1 MQGRSRA
8 IGQDRAGQFKTMITH
23 HPDTNTLTEFAANSL
38 SCAQSIVVA
47 THLDTC
53 ELCQQRLAEL
63 ECIGSA
69 LFESAEPVDVDA
81 SLFDSVLAKLDEV
94 EEAAA
99 ANDANASDLA
109 WTVKQVRQGNLS
121 GLNWRKVTKT
131 LKIADLGAIDGAA
144 EFSLYHIAEGGSI
157 PQHNHSGTETT
168 LVLQG
173 GFSDET
179 GSYHAGD
186 FITREAGEE
195 HSPAAIAGG
204 DCICLAVLE
213 APLRFTRWHHRLL
226 SPLLQLR
233 AG

>member
-1 MQGRSRA
+1 
-8 IGQDRAGQFKTMITH
+8 MITY

-38 SCAQSIVVA
+38 SPAQSVVVA
-47 THLDTC
+47 THLEVC
-53 ELCQQRLAEL
+53 ELCQQRLSEL
-63 ECIGSA
+63 ECMGGA
-69 LFESAEPVDVDA
+69 LLEDLAPVDVDTA
-81 SLFDSVLAKLDEV
+81 VFDKVLAKLDEV
-94 EEAAA
+94 EEAPA

-109 WTVKQVRQGNLS
+109 WTVKQVRQGNIE

-131 LKIADLGAIDGAA
+131 LRIADLGRIDGAA

-157 PQHNHSGTETT
+157 PQHNHSGSEVT

-173 GFSDET
+173 GFSDESGT
-179 GSYHAGD
+179 YHAGD
-186 FITREAGEE
+186 FVTREAGEE
-195 HSPAAIAGG
+195 HSPTAIAGG

-213 APLRFTRWHHRLL
+213 SPLRFTRWHHRLL

>member
-1 MQGRSRA
+1 
-8 IGQDRAGQFKTMITH
+8 MITY

-38 SCAQSIVVA
+38 SPAHSVVVA
-47 THLDTC
+47 THLEVC
-53 ELCQQRLAEL
+53 ELCQQRLSEL
-63 ECIGSA
+63 ECMGGA
-69 LFESAEPVDVDA
+69 LLEDLAPVDVDTA
-81 SLFDSVLAKLDEV
+81 VFDKVLAKLDEV
-94 EEAAA
+94 EEAPA

-109 WTVKQVRQGNLS
+109 LTVKQVRQGNIE

-131 LKIADLGAIDGAA
+131 LRIADLGRIDGAA

-157 PQHNHSGTETT
+157 PQHNHSGSEVT

-173 GFSDET
+173 GFSDESGT
-179 GSYHAGD
+179 YHAGD
-186 FITREAGEE
+186 FVTREAGEE
-195 HSPAAIAGG
+195 HSPTAIAGG

-213 APLRFTRWHHRLL
+213 SPLRFTRWHHRLL

>member
-1 MQGRSRA
+1 
-8 IGQDRAGQFKTMITH
+8 MITY

-38 SCAQSIVVA
+38 SPAQSVVVA
-47 THLDTC
+47 THLEVC
-53 ELCQQRLAEL
+53 EICQQRLAEL
-63 ECIGSA
+63 ECMGGA
-69 LFESAEPVDVDA
+69 LLEDLPPVDVDTA
-81 SLFDSVLAKLDEV
+81 VFDKVLAKLDEV
-94 EEAAA
+94 EEAPA

-109 WTVKQVRQGNLS
+109 WTVKQVRQGNIE

-131 LKIADLGAIDGAA
+131 LRSADLGRIDGAA

-157 PQHNHSGTETT
+157 PQHNHSGTEVT

-173 GFSDET
+173 GFSDESGT
-179 GSYHAGD
+179 YHAGD
-186 FITREAGEE
+186 FVTREAGEE
-195 HSPAAIAGG
+195 HSPTAIAGG

-213 APLRFTRWHHRLL
+213 SPLRFTRWHHRLL